1 MKQKFTL
8 IKNDGQKKLIIKE
21 YAELDKDKLSLLCEE
36 TYDAEA
42 VTDAISENTE
52 ALITAL
58 RTKNMYPPS
67 AYMNQIAE
75 AVVSLYESDMVETKD
90 LILNDMDVLLSSGA
104 KKISDMEDVADDDG
118 DIDDGDIDDLLEEDE
133 VDDELDEKMEIKK
146 LKSSLKIADDE
157 PEDSDDD

>member
-42 VTDAISENTE
+42 VTGAISENTE

-67 AYMNQIAE
+67 AHMNQIAE
-75 AVVSLYESDMVETKD
+75 AVVSLYESDMIETKD
-90 LILNDMDVLLSSGA
+90 LILNDMDVLLPPDV
-104 KKISDMEDVADDDG
+104 KKISDVEDVVDE
-118 DIDDGDIDDLLEEDE
+118 DGDIDDLLDGDE
-133 VDDELDEKMEIKK
+133 VDDELDEKLEIKK